1 MINLGGHDQGESL
14 DKAFSEQSSARPTST
29 PEAAATT
36 SARRLQWQSITK
48 PLARWRDRS
57 YRQAFGRHLR
67 QQLQEDEGFQQAGVL
82 SYTSLLAVVP
92 LMAVVLGVVSAFPVF
107 ENWSVTIQDFVFQ
120 NFVPAAGETVQQHL
134 QQFVGNARVLTGPGA
149 LFLVITALLLM
160 SNVER
165 AFNRIWRV
173 EQARPWGSR
182 LLVYWAM
189 LTLAPML
196 LGGSLA
202 LTSVIAGWQGQ
213 EAYGWFNGLL
223 GWLLRR
229 APFFVA
235 LVGFSLLYFVV
246 PNRRSPLRFAVAG
259 GVLAALLFEA
269 AKLGFVWYVRTF
281 PTYEK
286 LYGALAVVPIFLLW
300 IYVTWLVTL
309 MAAGFSAALSRFRY
323 EPKQECWDRRFDLVV
338 AYRSLLLLWRAQCE
352 GRGFSDTELLRAL
365 PMGASGRLPEVLDAL
380 MQARWVRRTE
390 DDELVLAVDSDAVTM
405 GQLYRLA
412 PFAMP
417 LSLSGHVGDDAA
429 GRAFI
434 DAMAD
439 LGEQADVHLERS
451 LKQYFQGSVTP

>member
-29 PEAAATT
+29 PEAAATQ
-36 SARRLQWQSITK
+36 SVRRLQWQSITK

-57 YRQAFGRHLR
+57 YRRAFARHLR

-213 EAYGWFNGLL
+213 EAYG
-223 GWLLRR
+223 
-229 APFFVA
+229 
-235 LVGFSLLYFVV
+235 
-246 PNRRSPLRFAVAG
+246 
-259 GVLAALLFEA
+259 
-269 AKLGFVWYVRTF
+269 
-281 PTYEK
+281 
-286 LYGALAVVPIFLLW
+286 
-300 IYVTWLVTL
+300 
-309 MAAGFSAALSRFRY
+309 
-323 EPKQECWDRRFDLVV
+323 
-338 AYRSLLLLWRAQCE
+338 
-352 GRGFSDTELLRAL
+352 
-365 PMGASGRLPEVLDAL
+365 
-380 MQARWVRRTE
+380 
-390 DDELVLAVDSDAVTM
+390 
-405 GQLYRLA
+405 
-412 PFAMP
+412 
-417 LSLSGHVGDDAA
+417 
-429 GRAFI
+429 
-434 DAMAD
+434 
-439 LGEQADVHLERS
+439 
-451 LKQYFQGSVTP
+451 